1 MAADTYEALSYKE
14 PAIFSRSNSAPIV
27 REYTVDFADLV
38 GAAGGTIASDLLET
52 NDVIKFFKL
61 PPDVKILWARVDLE
75 DIDSATSLVWDLRV
89 TNGTTT
95 KYLFQSA
102 TAGRSAGAVDSRAY
116 SGGTGSLFK
125 FSTDSA
131 LGYIV
136 PGDNYYVDFKC
147 TTAPAGAGSG
157 DQIAVEIAYTSAL
170 EGGQATFRT

>member
-1 MAADTYEALSYKE
+1 MAADTYEAPSYKE
-14 PAIFSRSNSAPIV
+14 PAIYSRSNSAPIV
-27 REYTVDFADLV
+27 REATVDFGELV

-61 PPDVKILWARVDLE
+61 PPDVKLLWARVDLE
-75 DIDSATSLVWDLRV
+75 DIDSATSLVWDLLV
-89 TNGTTT
+89 TNGSTT
-95 KYLFQSA
+95 KKFFESA

-116 SGGTGSLFK
+116 SGGTGALFK

-136 PGDNYYVDFKC
+136 PGDNYYVAFKC

-157 DQIAVEIAYTSAL
+157 DQIKVEVGYTSAL
-170 EGGQATFRT
+170 ESGEATFRS